1 MKTLQQNTCTTQF
14 YGGTAGIKC
23 DTSLGYDTG
32 GTLKLSMR
40 ELRSEVYNGHHV
52 QKEK

>member
-14 YGGTAGIKC
+14 YTAGIKC

-40 ELRSEVYNGHHV
+40 EIRSEVYNGHHV